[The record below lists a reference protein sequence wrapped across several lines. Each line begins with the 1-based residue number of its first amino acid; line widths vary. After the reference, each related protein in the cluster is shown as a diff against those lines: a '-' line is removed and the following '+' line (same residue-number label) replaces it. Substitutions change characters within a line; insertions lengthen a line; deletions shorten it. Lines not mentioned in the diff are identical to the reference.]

1 MSSAKAA
8 LESDTRVLAFEVII
22 FMIFNNLA
30 IVIYYPIF
38 IRFHSVLLIFTRKLF
53 YPFFLLRL
61 VVSMAFALI
70 PSQLVLLPPELLRQ
84 SVVLA
89 NRSHLSIMLSTIRRL
104 TLLWHKIYILMMS
117 VPPLLSCYHHYQELS
132 LVPHSTLIMD

>member
-8 LESDTRVLAFEVII
+8 LESDTRVLAFEVIA
-22 FMIFNNLA
+22 FTIFNNLA
-30 IVIYYPIF
+30 IVIYYLIF

-53 YPFFLLRL
+53 YPFFLFRL
-61 VVSMAFALI
+61 VVSMVFVLI

-89 NRSHLSIMLSTIRRL
+89 NRNHLLIMLSTIRKL

-117 VPPLLSCYHHYQELS
+117 VPPLLSCYHHYLELS